1 MQIKED
7 KQLVEL
13 MESVDH
19 MSGKFNDFEKER
31 KEKEKL
37 MSNLKEI
44 SSLKRRFENL

>member
-13 MESVDH
+13 MELVDY
-19 MSGKFNDFEKER
+19 MSGKFNDFKKER

-44 SSLKRRFENL
+44 SSLKGRFENL